1 MPIAAHSV
9 HAPIGVLLAGG
20 RGTRLAPLTD
30 RTSKQLLPVGGRP
43 LAARVIDQLTAAG
56 VRDVLAVIDDR
67 HADAFLAELRDGRG
81 LGLRSLA
88 YVWQPAVGAGMP
100 SAIAQVE
107 PHVGDQ
113 PIVVVCGDLLL
124 EASLS
129 GVVAD
134 FLAQPEGARVL
145 ATGVPDTAG
154 HTPLRA
160 VDGRVLELA
169 DKDRARHA
177 PGLMEL
183 GVYLYRRDVFDEI
196 RALRPSA
203 RGETEI
209 WELNRRY
216 ARRGLLRC
224 TEVTGWWYDVGGSL
238 TDYRAADRR
247 YTDLAGTP
255 AAAPVAPAA
264 PTASHTHR

>member
-1 MPIAAHSV
+1 MPTPPRPDPTPV
-9 HAPIGVLLAGG
+9 GVLLAGG

-67 HADAFLAELRDGRG
+67 HADAFLGTLRDGRD

-88 YVWQPAVGAGMP
+88 YVWQPPTGLGMP

-107 PHVGDQ
+107 PHVGDR
-113 PIVVVCGDLLL
+113 PIVVICGDLLL
-124 EASLS
+124 EADLT
-129 GVVAD
+129 GAVAD
-134 FLAQPEGARVL
+134 FLDQPDGARLL
-145 ATGVPDTAG
+145 ATRVPDTAG
-154 HTPLRA
+154 HTPLRVA
-160 VDGRVLELA
+160 EGRVLDLG
-169 DKDRARHA
+169 DKDPHRHR

-216 ARRGLLRC
+216 ARRGRLRC
-224 TEVTGWWYDVGGSL
+224 TEVTGWWCDVGGSL
-238 TDYRAADRR
+238 ADYREADRR
-247 YTDLAGTP
+247 Y
-255 AAAPVAPAA
+255 APRQ
-264 PTASHTHR
+264 PTVPTGPR